1 MSPLPNRPLQP
12 PKSYAAESAA
22 ASSADTP
29 ENTTSTEP
37 TAQRPLMRPVARPQP
52 PAPEAP
58 APVTQASEPADSAPA
73 ASASSEPSEEAL
85 AEMRQQP
92 IPAPSEPMQY
102 RAIGLLR
109 GRYKPTDEQFT
120 RGEMITSDG
129 TMIEAVLLGRV
140 MSLVKN
146 HLDLEQDHLW
156 VVYPRTRE
164 KQEDL
169 HVQIVGVWEPEK
181 LSKPDD
187 EAEEQESPGYLPS
200 SEVEDNY
207 FSIRG
212 EIIFH
217 APESQS
223 LIVKIQQAPRKK
235 DDRAKMFKL
244 KLNGVL
250 TGKTIGYFWELNVRR
265 EGANLVVQDGR
276 SIGMIPPKKR
286 PKGAAGERSG
296 PGRGGRFGDKKPFRP
311 RPGGSSGGGRPYSAP
326 PQPQQQRRGEPLP
339 KPVKR
344 KAAPEDS
351 PPETNVTNEA

>member
-1 MSPLPNRPLQP
+1 
-12 PKSYAAESAA
+12 
-22 ASSADTP
+22 
-29 ENTTSTEP
+29 
-37 TAQRPLMRPVARPQP
+37 MRPVARPQP
-52 PAPEAP
+52 PTPPEVKPSVTP
-58 APVTQASEPADSAPA
+58 AVEPAKPTPEASEPPE
-73 ASASSEPSEEAL
+73 SSEPAIADL
-85 AEMRQQP
+85 RQQP

-120 RGEMITSDG
+120 RGEMTTGDG
-129 TMIEAVLLGRV
+129 TVIEAVLLGRV

-146 HLDLEQDHLW
+146 HLDLEQEHLW

-181 LSKPDD
+181 LSKPDED
-187 EAEEQESPGYLPS
+187 SSEETDSPGYLPS

-217 APESQS
+217 SPETQS

-235 DDRAKMFKL
+235 DDKGKMFKL

-250 TGKTIGYFWELNVRR
+250 TGKTLGYFWELNVRR
-265 EGANLVVQDGR
+265 EGADLVVQDGR
-276 SIGMIPPKKR
+276 SIGMIPPRKR
-286 PKGAAGERSG
+286 PKGAMGGRPG
-296 PGRGGRFGDKKPFRP
+296 PGGGGRFGAKKPFRP
-311 RPGGSSGGGRPYSAP
+311 RPGGGAGGSRPQLGAP
-326 PQPQQQRRGEPLP
+326 SPQPQQPRRGEPLP

-344 KAAPEDS
+344 KAASEDS